1 MTERIS
7 SHFASPVM
15 QESTPRAVTDGTTTD
30 PRGGRN
36 LYAFKVPGNGA
47 KATRAK
53 IAIQRAYKE
62 RSREEVKNEWQKTE
76 R

>member
-7 SHFASPVM
+7 LHFASPVM

-30 PRGGRN
+30 REGRKKS
-36 LYAFKVPGNGA
+36 LRIKIPGNGA
-47 KATRAK
+47 RVTRAK

-62 RSREEVKNEWQKTE
+62 RSREEVKIEWQKTE